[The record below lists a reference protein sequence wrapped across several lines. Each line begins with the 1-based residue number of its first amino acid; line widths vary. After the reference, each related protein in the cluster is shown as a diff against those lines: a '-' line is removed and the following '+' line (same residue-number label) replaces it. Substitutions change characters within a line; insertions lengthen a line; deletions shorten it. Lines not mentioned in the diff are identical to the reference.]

1 MFILS
6 SISFSRE
13 RELKRRIFLLTGI
26 RPLRIRIYK
35 EAFTHSSA
43 INLNQKPNS
52 TTKTINNE
60 RLEFLGDAILDAVV
74 AEVLFNR
81 FPFRDEGFLT
91 EMRTR
96 IVNREQMGD
105 LAFKMGLT
113 DVMDMKSE
121 LLKNPSA
128 LKGIGGNALEALIG
142 AIYLDRGYKK
152 ASWFVRHRLI
162 GLYLDIDKLMLT
174 AVSHKAVF
182 IKWVQKNQKVLEWKY
197 VNLGDEK
204 KEKHE
209 VSLWVDNEFWYA
221 EINKSRKKAEELCCE
236 KACRRLEINH
246 AL

>member
-6 SISFSRE
+6 SLVFSKDRD
-13 RELKRRIFLLTGI
+13 LKKRIYLLTGI
-26 RPLRIRIYK
+26 KPRRILIYK

-43 INLNQKPNS
+43 VNQSAKVSNAN
-52 TTKTINNE
+52 KTINNE

-81 FPFRDEGFLT
+81 FPYRDEGFLT

-174 AVSHKAVF
+174 AVSYKAVF
-182 IKWVQKNQKVLEWKY
+182 IKWAQKNQKTVEWKY
-197 VNLGDEK
+197 DNLGDEK

-209 VSLWVDNEFWYA
+209 VALWVDNEFWFS
-221 EINKSRKKAEELCCE
+221 EVNKSRKKAEELCCE
-236 KACRRLEINH
+236 KACRKLEINH

>member
-6 SISFSRE
+6 RLVFSKDRD
-13 RELKRRIFLLTGI
+13 LKKRIYLLTGVKP
-26 RPLRIRIYK
+26 RRMLIYK

-43 INLNQKPNS
+43 VNHSQKVTNS
-52 TTKTINNE
+52 SKTINNE

-174 AVSHKAVF
+174 AVSYKAVF
-182 IKWVQKNQKVLEWKY
+182 IKWAQKNQKIVEWKY
-197 VNLGDEK
+197 DNLGDEK

-209 VSLWVDNEFWYA
+209 VALWVDNEFWFS
-221 EINKSRKKAEELCCE
+221 EVNKSRKKAEELCCE